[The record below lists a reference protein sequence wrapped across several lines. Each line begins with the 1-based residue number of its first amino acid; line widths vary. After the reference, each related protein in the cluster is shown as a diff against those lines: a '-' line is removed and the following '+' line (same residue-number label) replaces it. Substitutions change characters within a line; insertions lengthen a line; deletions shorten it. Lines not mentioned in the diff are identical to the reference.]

1 MEVLCIKSY
10 LGPEH
15 SDGMRRKLK
24 YLLSHECKDENCTH
38 HSDLTFNEVR
48 FTKGNWYKIEYMNR
62 HSIGDAYSLVDDDLK
77 LCTVPSEY
85 FKTMTEVRDSKI
97 KSILNG

>member
-1 MEVLCIKSY
+1 
-10 LGPEH
+10 
-15 SDGMRRKLK
+15 
-24 YLLSHECKDENCTH
+24 
-38 HSDLTFNEVR
+38 
-48 FTKGNWYKIEYMNR
+48 MNR